1 MITTVVVLSL
11 LISKTFLILIDT
23 IISNNSTDLITT
35 AMYIAET
42 DTLMSYIIQP
52 FEFTEP

>member
-1 MITTVVVLSL
+1 MITTVVLSL

-42 DTLMSYIIQP
+42 DALMSYIIQP

>member
-42 DTLMSYIIQP
+42 DALMSYIIQP